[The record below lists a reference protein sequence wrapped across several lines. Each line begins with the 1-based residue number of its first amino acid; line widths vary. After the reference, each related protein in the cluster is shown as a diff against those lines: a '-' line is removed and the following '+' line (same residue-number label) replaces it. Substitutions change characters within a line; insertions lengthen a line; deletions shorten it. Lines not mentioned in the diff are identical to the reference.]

1 MISYSEKAK
10 AHIEARIKE
19 EAATAANTNANNTP
33 LDSRSKLEE
42 LRRSFPSIIREH
54 KYDCKKGDV
63 ITYRHARPSGHFFDH
78 LKAEAEGKVLGI
90 LYHGSSTKNIKSI
103 LRNGMHNNS
112 YFTPNLDYAISRS
125 KFKELRKEYNG
136 SKVVEVL
143 VMAVIVDRDKLR
155 KDLNLK
161 EVKLPSREYSLPL
174 YIITV
179 QLKNP

>member
-10 AHIEARIKE
+10 AHIEAQKIKE
-19 EAATAANTNANNTP
+19 EEVAAANTKTNNTS
-33 LDSRSKLEE
+33 LDSRAKLEE
-42 LRRSFPSIIREH
+42 LRRSFPSMIREH

-63 ITYRHARPSGHFFDH
+63 ITYRHARPSGHFFDYS
-78 LKAEAEGKVLGI
+78 KADGKVMGI
-90 LYHGSSTKNIKSI
+90 LYHGSSQKNIKSI
-103 LRNGMHNNS
+103 LRNGLCDRS
-112 YFTPNLDYAISRS
+112 YLTPSLDYAISRS

-143 VMAVIVDRDKLR
+143 AMAVIVDNDKLR
-155 KDLNLK
+155 KDLK

>member
-1 MISYSEKAK
+1 MM
-10 AHIEARIKE
+10 R
-19 EAATAANTNANNTP
+19 
-33 LDSRSKLEE
+33 D
-42 LRRSFPSIIREH
+42 H

-78 LKAEAEGKVLGI
+78 SKAEAEGKVMGI
-90 LYHGSSTKNIKSI
+90 LYHGSSQKNIKSI
-103 LRNGMHNNS
+103 LRNGLYDRS
-112 YFTPNLDYAISRS
+112 YLTPSLDYAISRS

-143 VMAVIVDRDKLR
+143 VMAVIVDSNDNLR
-155 KDLNLK
+155 KELK

>member
-10 AHIEARIKE
+10 AHIEAQRIKE
-19 EAATAANTNANNTP
+19 EETAAAANTSNTP
-33 LDSRSKLEE
+33 SDTRAKLEE
-42 LRRSFPSIIREH
+42 LRRSFPSMIKEH
-54 KYDCKKGDV
+54 KYDCKKGDI

-78 LKAEAEGKVLGI
+78 SKAEGRVLGI
-90 LYHGSSTKNIKSI
+90 LYHGSSQKNIKSI
-103 LRNGMHNNS
+103 LRNGMHDKS
-112 YFTPNLDYAISRS
+112 YFTPSLDYAISRS

-143 VMAVIVDRDKLR
+143 AMAVIVDSNDKLR
-155 KDLNLK
+155 KDLK

>member
-10 AHIEARIKE
+10 AHIEAQRIKE
-19 EAATAANTNANNTP
+19 EETAAAANTKTSSNMP
-33 LDSRSKLEE
+33 LGSRAKLEE
-42 LRRSFPSIIREH
+42 LRRSFPSMIKEH
-54 KYDCKKGDV
+54 KYDCKKGDI
-63 ITYRHARPSGHFFDH
+63 ITYRHARPSGHF
-78 LKAEAEGKVLGI
+78 LKDEGRVLGI
-90 LYHGSSTKNIKSI
+90 LYHGSSQKNIKSI
-103 LRNGMHNNS
+103 LRNGMHDKS
-112 YFTPNLDYAISRS
+112 YFTPSLDYAISRS

-143 VMAVIVDRDKLR
+143 AMAVIVDSNDKLR
-155 KDLNLK
+155 KDLK

>member
-10 AHIEARIKE
+10 AHIEAQRIKE
-19 EAATAANTNANNTP
+19 EAAAAANTNANNTP

-54 KYDCKKGDV
+54 KNDCKRGDV
-63 ITYRHARPSGHFFDH
+63 ITYRHARPSGHFFDYS
-78 LKAEAEGKVLGI
+78 KADGKVMGI
-90 LYHGSSTKNIKSI
+90 LYHGSSQKNIKSI
-103 LRNGMHNNS
+103 LRNGMHDKS
-112 YFTPNLDYAISRS
+112 YFTPSLDYAISRS

-143 VMAVIVDRDKLR
+143 VMAVIVDSNDNLR
-155 KDLNLK
+155 KELK

>member
-10 AHIEARIKE
+10 AHIEAQRIKE
-19 EAATAANTNANNTP
+19 EEVAVAHTCNNTP
-33 LDSRSKLEE
+33 LDTRAKLEE
-42 LRRSFPSIIREH
+42 LRRSFPSMIKEH

-63 ITYRHARPSGHFFDH
+63 ITYRHAKPSGHFFDH
-78 LKAEAEGKVLGI
+78 SKAVGRVMGI
-90 LYHGSSTKNIKSI
+90 LYHGTSAKNLKSI
-103 LRNGMHNNS
+103 LRNGMHDNS
-112 YFTPNLDYAISRS
+112 YFTPSLDYAISRS

-143 VMAVIVDRDKLR
+143 AMAVIVDSNDKLR
-155 KDLNLK
+155 KDLK